1 MKRKVRIKSLPPGY
15 HMMPD
20 GTIMRDDQHM
30 AEGGSVRN
38 TLSPIP
44 RSAANLEAE
53 KGEVAAVDFD
63 GTGMLGL
70 YKIGGKR
77 HSKGGTPLS
86 LPADSDHSPSFI
98 FSDTPKMRIKDKEFL
113 AKYGMQKP
121 STPAKLASK
130 YLKRNENIETL
141 NDKNSDLFEK
151 VTSNHNIKNSDKALA
166 EIAFM
171 QEAMKG
177 FPQGIP
183 SIAASV
189 AGDGMWLPEMTHA
202 AYGGTLVKAAN
213 GGVGGSPELD
223 LANAFNKNRKE
234 FVEKF
239 DAANE
244 GNPSLI
250 NALTYATYNADPLAM
265 ARKFKNNPALVA
277 ALSTIVYPNGA
288 PQAQQ
293 TRTTNSQD
301 YKELKIASDWIALDR
316 DTQNRLAAQ
325 MIKSAGPNRVEV
337 AFGFQGSADKY
348 ILADALRQSPV
359 FKESMANALYN
370 PQPDQTTNTA
380 TETSTNTS
388 ANTGNRKSGSTTS
401 RRAPAKKQNE
411 AINPEVLKVMMQL
424 GMVPMA
430 EDADYADPSRLLY
443 EDVQKFVPGYKGVYE
458 DALANAPGW
467 AKRMEDLGYDLSAWK
482 DAEGN
487 LDLKSLKGRDP
498 RVGAYQDWWNPKVE
512 EWIAEQDQKRQNA
525 GYPAFTPEEIAGLR
539 TLKFSELGDPNAQK
553 GSFRDEKFGTYTS
566 NRFLPQGEYEMQA
579 STVYFCVDGEVF
591 GQSVRPGYSA
601 DTPSGKDVR
610 GPFKTQQEAN
620 QACASE
626 SSIDI
631 TDTPEG
637 EKSRTVP
644 FKYDVRNLRTLVQNR
659 LSERKRYPWAGRL
672 DYINYDPVYPDDT
685 RQQQQIAGRS
695 RGMVDAIGQFAG
707 PARQAATASVISG
720 QAGEQAAD
728 VASTMGNQIVQIAN
742 EAAKI
747 NAQNRQSVN
756 SSNLLLAQQ
765 QYNDAIKT
773 DETFDE
779 KMRRYRLYQTAA
791 MNKLEEN
798 MYRAETYN
806 KMNPLYQITPPK
818 GEWYNTGHIEFMPGV
833 SSAMFDPAYYSS
845 QQKQQEEARRQRYEQ
860 AMASPYISE
869 ADKSSIA
876 KEYYGFSA
884 KSSAR
889 TNQQVPAPAQEQVP
903 YILDPNA
910 MQAMGYAVPDVPY
923 AFEQNKYGGTPKSKS
938 GYKRKR

>member
-1 MKRKVRIKSLPPGY
+1 
-15 HMMPD
+15 
-20 GTIMRDDQHM
+20 
-30 AEGGSVRN
+30 
-38 TLSPIP
+38 
-44 RSAANLEAE
+44 
-53 KGEVAAVDFD
+53 
-63 GTGMLGL
+63 
-70 YKIGGKR
+70 
-77 HSKGGTPLS
+77 
-86 LPADSDHSPSFI
+86 
-98 FSDTPKMRIKDKEFL
+98 
-113 AKYGMQKP
+113 
-121 STPAKLASK
+121 
-130 YLKRNENIETL
+130 
-141 NDKNSDLFEK
+141 
-151 VTSNHNIKNSDKALA
+151 
-166 EIAFM
+166 
-171 QEAMKG
+171 
-177 FPQGIP
+177 
-183 SIAASV
+183 
-189 AGDGMWLPEMTHA
+189 
-202 AYGGTLVKAAN
+202 
-213 GGVGGSPELD
+213 
-223 LANAFNKNRKE
+223 
-234 FVEKF
+234 
-239 DAANE
+239 
-244 GNPSLI
+244 
-250 NALTYATYNADPLAM
+250 
-265 ARKFKNNPALVA
+265 
-277 ALSTIVYPNGA
+277 
-288 PQAQQ
+288 
-293 TRTTNSQD
+293 
-301 YKELKIASDWIALDR
+301 
-316 DTQNRLAAQ
+316 
-325 MIKSAGPNRVEV
+325 
-337 AFGFQGSADKY
+337 
-348 ILADALRQSPV
+348 
-359 FKESMANALYN
+359 
-370 PQPDQTTNTA
+370 
-380 TETSTNTS
+380 
-388 ANTGNRKSGSTTS
+388 
-401 RRAPAKKQNE
+401 
-411 AINPEVLKVMMQL
+411 MQL

-512 EWIAEQDQKRQNA
+512 EWIAEQDQKRQDA

-539 TLKFSELGDPNAQK
+539 TLKFSEPGDPNAQK

-601 DTPSGKDVR
+601 DTPSGKDVK

-626 SSIDI
+626 PSIDI

-845 QQKQQEEARRQRYEQ
+845 QQKQQEEARRQRYEA

>member
-20 GTIMRDDQHM
+20 GTIMKDDQHM

-234 FVEKF
+234 FVKKF
-239 DAANE
+239 VAANK
-244 GNPSLI
+244 GNASLI
-250 NALTYATYNADPLAM
+250 NALNSSTWNADPLAM
-265 ARKFKNNPALVA
+265 AQKFKDNPTLVA
-277 ALSTIVYPNGA
+277 ALSAIVYPNGA

-293 TRTTNSQD
+293 TRTTNTQD
-301 YKELKIASDWIALDR
+301 NLELKIASDFMAGNQGEIFSTLVRNAPPSLR
-316 DTQNRLAAQ
+316 PTIG
-325 MIKSAGPNRVEV
+325 MIFTGV
-337 AFGFQGSADKY
+337 GDDKY
-348 ILADALRQSPV
+348 ALADSLKDSPEVKEAL
-359 FKESMANALYN
+359 ANVLYN
-370 PQPDQTTNTA
+370 RQPTQTAQTA

-388 ANTGNRKSGSTTS
+388 TNTRNRRSESSTS
-401 RRAPAKKQNE
+401 RRTPAKNQNE

-512 EWIAEQDQKRQNA
+512 EWIAEQDQKRQDA

-539 TLKFSELGDPNAQK
+539 TLKFSEPGDPNSQK

-601 DTPSGKDVR
+601 DTPSGKDVK

-626 SSIDI
+626 PSIDI

-845 QQKQQEEARRQRYEQ
+845 QQKQQEEARRQRYEA

-923 AFEQNKYGGTPKSKS
+923 AFEQNKYGGTPKSKF